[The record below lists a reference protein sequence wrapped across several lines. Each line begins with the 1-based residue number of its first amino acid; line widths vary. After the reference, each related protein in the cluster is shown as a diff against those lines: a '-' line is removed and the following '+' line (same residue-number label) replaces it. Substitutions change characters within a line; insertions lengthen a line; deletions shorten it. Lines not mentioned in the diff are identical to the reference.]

1 MDSGIITI
9 IVFII
14 FVVSVY
20 IIVTETNLIV
30 FIIIIISCIIVIKI
44 INLFVIVNGFLTI
57 LKEKLVLF
65 ILLKLGDLRFFYLK
79 KLFFRFFS
87 ETFFYKD

>member
-1 MDSGIITI
+1 M
-9 IVFII
+9 
-14 FVVSVY
+14 
-20 IIVTETNLIV
+20 
-30 FIIIIISCIIVIKI
+30 IKI